1 MTRRP
6 AMLAAGAAL
15 MLTLPCSAQAATKTV
30 SMGTPVASQK
40 TFNGKY
46 GADVNAFFPQ
56 TIAIHA
62 GDSVKFVPSG
72 FHNVELPLKGS
83 KAHALLKTYGPVS
96 GVLDPAGAP
105 FWFNGGAPNVGLDP
119 AVVFGSLG
127 KKVTYTGA
135 KRVNSGIPLSQNP
148 KPMTVKFPKAGTYTY
163 YCDVHAGM
171 KGTVR
176 VLAKSKTIP
185 SAAADRKTLS
195 KQLSSDLT
203 IAKGLESANL
213 PANTVT
219 VGNAGPRGVEVFK
232 FLPETLTVPTGT
244 TVKFMMSPK
253 TYEIHTATA
262 GPGNPATDATSYLGT
277 LAKSFEAPQIAPA
290 AAYPSDPPTAGPAK
304 LTPTL
309 HGNGFWNSGVL
320 DVLAST
326 PQVPSSSS
334 VTFSAPGTYKFYC
347 LVHPFMV
354 GTIVAK

>member
-1 MTRRP
+1 
-6 AMLAAGAAL
+6 MLAAGAAL
-15 MLTLPCSAQAATKTV
+15 MLTLPGTAQAATKTV
-30 SMGTPVASQK
+30 YMGVPVAFQK
-40 TFNGKY
+40 TFQGKY

-56 TIAIHA
+56 AVAIHA

-72 FHNVELPLKGS
+72 FHNVDIPRKGGKGMPLLN
-83 KAHALLKTYGPVS
+83 AYAPVS
-96 GVLDPAGAP
+96 GAVDPAGAP
-105 FWFNGGAPNVGLDP
+105 FWFNGAVPNVGISP
-119 AVVFGSLG
+119 AVAVGSLG
-127 KKVTYTGA
+127 KKVAYTGA
-135 KRVNSGIPLSQNP
+135 KQVNSGLPLSPKP
-148 KPMTVKFPKAGTYTY
+148 KPMTVKFSKAGTYTY

-176 VLAKSKTIP
+176 VLAGSKTIP
-185 SAAADRKTLS
+185 SAAADKKTLS

-203 IAKGLESANL
+203 IAKGLTSANL

-219 VGNAGPRGVEVFK
+219 IGNAGPHGVEVFK

-253 TYEIHTATA
+253 TYEIHTATT
-262 GPGNPATDATSYLGT
+262 GPGNPETDATSFLGT

-290 AAYPSDPPTAGPAK
+290 AVYPSDPPTAGPAK

-320 DVLAST
+320 DVLSAT
-326 PQVPSSSS
+326 PQLPASSS
-334 VTFSAPGTYKFYC
+334 VTFAAPGTYKLYC

-354 GTIVAK
+354 GTVIAQ